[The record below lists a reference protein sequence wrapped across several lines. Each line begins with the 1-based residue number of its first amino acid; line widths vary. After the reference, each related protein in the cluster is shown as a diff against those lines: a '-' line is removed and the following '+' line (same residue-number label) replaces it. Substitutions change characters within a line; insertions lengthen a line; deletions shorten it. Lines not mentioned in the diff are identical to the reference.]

1 MERAPAIPFEDLP
14 RWMRQ
19 AQRGWDWGLLL
30 ALALSLFA
38 AWPFLI
44 QPGLPQ
50 AGASENYAFLAA
62 DYAAALQEGRLY
74 PRWSAYAQQGYGA
87 PIPHYYPPGPPY
99 AAALIEVLFTNSAV
113 AAVRALYAGAFCL
126 AGAGTY
132 GLVSRHAGARAGLVA
147 AALLVFSP
155 YLGHTAPH
163 ILGDLPTVIGIALLA
178 ALLWRVDRLLA
189 RAAAHDLAL
198 VALGTWALLLTHP
211 PLTAVGLSLAAA
223 LALREQAA
231 QRSQVPWTLLGSSIA
246 LGLAMAAFYWLPA
259 LAERDI
265 VTWHTSGQSVTP
277 RASLKELF
285 QPIPPVD
292 VAELAP
298 APRFSLGQ
306 LAVTA
311 AVVGTALG
319 FLTRHAASFFAL
331 FFAAGCVLAA
341 LGTLAF
347 PTQTWL
353 IGGAALCAAAAGGG
367 TALLAELLP
376 QGTQRLFAP
385 VLLAA
390 LFAASAPVWLVARWS
405 ASDQDLTPTAQIL
418 YEQQNASSAVLPRG
432 APLPSTLSPTLTS
445 RTPADILNRVVRAS
459 GLQASVIQNGTHTV
473 RLQVSTDTPQ
483 RLDLLMAY
491 FPGWQAWSGATPLPL
506 FADPATNLMQLQVP
520 AMNGEVVL
528 TLGPTPPR
536 QYGWLISLSALA
548 ILAGLAWF
556 RARCAQADYAD
567 YKESALLPVEE
578 TRLLAV
584 STTAFALILLAFAAP
599 FSPLTLHARP
609 GYKLD
614 SATALRDRTDAGLE
628 AIAFRLDQPTYRPGD
643 QIELTLY
650 WRALRFLT
658 ENYQVRVSLQD
669 VTRGTLRYQTT
680 PHYPGGFPTRRW
692 QPYQYVADT
701 YVIRLDPDLPPD
713 DYQIIVEVF
722 ACKPVCDLAS
732 RLSFF
737 DSAGNPRG
745 QALNL
750 PVFARVVGAPRL

>member
-1 MERAPAIPFEDLP
+1 MEHASAIPFEDLP

-30 ALALSLFA
+30 ALALSLLA

-44 QPGLPQ
+44 QPGLPRT
-50 AGASENYAFLAA
+50 GASENYAFLAA

-113 AAVRALYAGAFCL
+113 TAVRILYAVAFCL
-126 AGAGTY
+126 AGTGTY
-132 GLVSRHAGARAGLVA
+132 GLVSRHIGARSGLVA

-155 YLGHTAPH
+155 YFGHTAPY
-163 ILGDLPTVIGIALLA
+163 ILGDLPTVIGTALLA

-211 PLTAVGLSLAAA
+211 PLAAVGLSLAAA
-223 LALREQAA
+223 LALHEQAA
-231 QRSQVPWTLLGSSIA
+231 QRSRVPWVLLGSSMA

-265 VTWHTSGQSVTP
+265 VTWQTSAQTASP

-285 QPIPPVD
+285 QPLPPVD
-292 VAELAP
+292 LAELAP
-298 APRFSLGQ
+298 APRFSLGR

-311 AVVGTALG
+311 AIVGTASG
-319 FLTRHAASFFAL
+319 FLARRAASFLAL

-347 PTQTWL
+347 PAQTWL
-353 IGGAALCAAAAGGG
+353 IGGTALCAAAAGGG
-367 TALLAELLP
+367 TALLAGLLP
-376 QGTQRLFAP
+376 LRAQRLFAP
-385 VLLAA
+385 ALLTA
-390 LFAASAPVWLVARWS
+390 LFAASAPVWLVARWP
-405 ASDQDLTPTAQIL
+405 ASDHDLTPTAQIL
-418 YEQQNASSAVLPRG
+418 YEQQNASSAVLPQG
-432 APLPSTLSPTLTS
+432 APLPSTLSRALTS
-445 RTPADILNRVVRAS
+445 RTSADVLNRVVRAS

-473 RLQVSTDTPQ
+473 RLQVSTDAPQ

-506 FADPATNLMQLQVP
+506 SADPATNLMQLQVP

-536 QYGWLISLSALA
+536 QYGWLISLSALT
-548 ILAGLAWF
+548 ILAGLVWF
-556 RARCAQADYAD
+556 RARRAQAD
-567 YKESALLPVEE
+567 YKESILLPVEE
-578 TRLLAV
+578 ARLLAV
-584 STTAFALILLAFAAP
+584 STAAFALILLAFAAP

-614 SATALRDRTDAGLE
+614 GASALRDRTDAGLE

-643 QIELTLY
+643 HIELTLY

-658 ENYQVRVSLQD
+658 ENYQARVSLQD

-680 PHYPGGFPTRRW
+680 RHSPGGFPTRRW

-701 YVIRLDPDLPPD
+701 YIIPLDPDLPPD

-722 ACKPVCDLAS
+722 ACKPVCDLTN

-745 QALNL
+745 QALTL
-750 PVFARVVGAPRL
+750 PVFVRVVNAPRL